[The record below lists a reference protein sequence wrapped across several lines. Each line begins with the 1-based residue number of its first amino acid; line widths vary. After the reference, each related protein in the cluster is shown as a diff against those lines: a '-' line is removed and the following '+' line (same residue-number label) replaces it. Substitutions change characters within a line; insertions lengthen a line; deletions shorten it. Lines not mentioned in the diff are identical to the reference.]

1 MYKCSRI
8 QTMTSVLPFR
18 INIKHGYSII
28 GTFSLLHGLIQN
40 YMFINFEENILPSWL
55 FGPTHGIYSMDKC
68 NALQQA
74 RPGFCTR
81 RIGQTWFLN
90 SGIQP
95 FFHAHK
101 QTEVTW
107 AWAYYTGCFN
117 SYWQTLKTLE
127 AN

>member
-1 MYKCSRI
+1 MFSDSDNDLCP
-8 QTMTSVLPFR
+8 MTTLPFQ

-28 GTFSLLHGLIQN
+28 GTFSPLHGLIQN
-40 YMFINFEENILPSWL
+40 YMFINFEENILYSWL

-74 RPGFCTR
+74 RLGFCTR
-81 RIGQTWFLN
+81 CIGQTWFLN

-95 FFHAHK
+95 TFHALK

-107 AWAYYTGCFN
+107 AQPYYKFHGPTYSPAYMIIR
-117 SYWQTLKTLE
+117 
-127 AN
+127 